1 VIVGHRGAMALAPE
15 NSAASFWMAEGAGV
29 DEIELDVRVTA
40 DGVPIVL
47 HDPMLERLARMP
59 GPYTSRPVTELSLAQ
74 VREVPLESGQPVLTF
89 ANVLEMTASV
99 LQVEI
104 KDPSAVAP
112 LASLLEAGTSSDT
125 DRINFSSFL
134 PDALF
139 RLALQLPA
147 VPRGLIVGTFPATPR
162 QQEDLEDI
170 LILTGASTLH
180 TGFQNL
186 TRAHVERLQAIGV
199 KVRVWPLTGPE
210 DVGHALAL
218 SADGGTADDPA
229 QARAW
234 LRTADEKAA
243 TSVASNS

>member
-1 VIVGHRGAMALAPE
+1 
-15 NSAASFWMAEGAGV
+15 
-29 DEIELDVRVTA
+29 
-40 DGVPIVL
+40 
-47 HDPMLERLARMP
+47 
-59 GPYTSRPVTELSLAQ
+59 
-74 VREVPLESGQPVLTF
+74 
-89 ANVLEMTASV
+89 MTASV

-125 DRINFSSFL
+125 DRISFSSFL

-186 TRAHVERLQAIGV
+186 TRVHVERLQAIGV

-218 SADGGTADDPA
+218 SADGGTSDDPA